1 MSKSLMAI
9 IALGM
14 VTLVAAC
21 AQQEEP
27 VVVPAEPVM
36 EEPAYSKM

>member
-1 MSKSLMAI
+1 MSKSIMAI

-21 AQQEEP
+21 AQQDEP
-27 VVVPAEPVM
+27 VVVPVEPVM
-36 EEPAYSKM
+36 EEPTYNKM

>member
-1 MSKSLMAI
+1 MSKSIMAI

-14 VTLVAAC
+14 VTIVAAC

-27 VVVPAEPVM
+27 VVIPEPVM
-36 EEPAYSKM
+36 EEPTYGKM